1 MVLRRSAATVVLL
14 SLALVL
20 VPRSGSAACMNKF
33 VRRTEGSNRQVVTLL
48 TGKLTFEEAK
58 TLAQAIASHQAPL
71 LEWIDDGGKVITR
84 QFGDLKVMRPM
95 PVGCDGRAS
104 GVVVIVTFMSLNT
117 PTKKMSIK
125 LDANTTVAFEEQG
138 D

>member
-1 MVLRRSAATVVLL
+1 MLL
-14 SLALVL
+14 SFALALV
-20 VPRSGSAACMNKF
+20 PGAGSAACMNKF
-33 VRRTEGSNRQVVTLL
+33 VRRTEGTNRQVVTLL

-71 LEWIDDGGKVITR
+71 LEWVDDSGKMITR

-104 GVVVIVTFMSLNT
+104 GVVVVVTFMNLNT
-117 PTKKMSIK
+117 PAKKMSIK

-138 D
+138 N

>member
-1 MVLRRSAATVVLL
+1 MVHRRTATTAALL
-14 SLALVL
+14 SFILLL
-20 VPRSGSAACMNKF
+20 VPRGGSAACMNKF
-33 VRRTEGSNRQVVTLL
+33 VHRTEGPNRQVITLL

-71 LEWIDDGGKVITR
+71 LEWVDDGGKVITR
-84 QFGDLKVMRPM
+84 QFGELKVMRPM

-104 GVVVIVTFMSLNT
+104 GVVVVVTFLSPNT
-117 PTKKMSIK
+117 PGKKMSIK
-125 LDANTTVAFEEQG
+125 LDASTTVAFEAQ

>member
-1 MVLRRSAATVVLL
+1 MVLRRSAATAALL
-14 SLALVL
+14 SFALVL
-20 VPRSGSAACMNKF
+20 VPRAGSAACMNKF
-33 VRRTEGSNRQVVTLL
+33 VHRIDGPNRQLVTLL

-71 LEWIDDGGKVITR
+71 LEWVDDGGKVITR
-84 QFGDLKVMRPM
+84 QFGELKVMRPM

-104 GVVVIVTFMSLNT
+104 GVVVVVTFLSPNT
-117 PTKKMSIK
+117 PGKKMLIK
-125 LDANTTVAFEEQG
+125 LDANTTVVFEAQ